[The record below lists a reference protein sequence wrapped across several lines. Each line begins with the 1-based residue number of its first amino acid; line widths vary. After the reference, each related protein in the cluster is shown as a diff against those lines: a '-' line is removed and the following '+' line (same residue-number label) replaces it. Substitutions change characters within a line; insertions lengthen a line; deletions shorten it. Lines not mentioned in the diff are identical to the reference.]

1 MKKYEK
7 LAASFLSL
15 LLIFTLATPQRVIAD
30 DVAYGWAKSIGGSSA
45 DIGYSTVVDSSGNV
59 YTAGSFQGTV
69 DFDPGAGT
77 ANLTSVGSSDVFILK
92 LDSDG
97 NYVWAKSMGG
107 TSGAFV
113 ASSSALK
120 IDSTNNIY
128 IVGYFADTADFDPGA
143 GTANLTSAGGFD
155 IFISKFDSDGNYVWA
170 KSMGGTNT
178 DTGTGIALDSLNN
191 VYATGHFFS
200 TTADFDPGAG
210 TANLTPVGG
219 TDVFILKLDSDGN
232 YVWAKSIGGT
242 SGDTG
247 SGITLDSSNN
257 VYSTGQFSS
266 TADFDPGAG
275 TANLTSV
282 GSSDVFILKLDSDGN
297 YVWAKSMGGTSSDAG
312 RSINSDS
319 LGSIYTTGQF
329 SITAD
334 FDPGA
339 GTANL
344 TSAGGFDIFISK
356 LDSDGNYV
364 WAKSIGGTS
373 SDTGSRTT
381 LDSSNNVYATGRFS
395 STADF
400 DPGAGTA
407 NLTSAGGSDIFVSKL
422 DSSGNYVWAKSMGG
436 SSTDEGW
443 SVALDTSGN
452 VYTTGYFGNTADF
465 DPGIDTANL
474 TSVGNS
480 DIFISKLTVIV
491 NTAPTATSLSI
502 SGTPEYGQILTGLYT
517 YTDADGDTEGT
528 STYRWLRDAVAIG
541 GATSNTYTTTQDDVG
556 TTLTF
561 EVTPVASTGITTGT
575 PYVSDGIIIL
585 AIVPTLTATASSN
598 TTTTSVSLS
607 STVESTGGATVTE
620 RGFQYGTTDSYGST
634 VSETGSFSA
643 GDYTLSL
650 GNLSCGTT
658 YYYRSFATNTAGTG
672 VGEGSSVQTSAC
684 PGVAVVPPP
693 VIVTPP
699 PVTPPPAAIE
709 TPPDPVVEEIP
720 PKEPLP
726 PIKETPP
733 VKEEII
739 IPQPQEETPPESQ
752 PIQNT
757 QEEEGTTTEIVSSIQ
772 DQPNIQGGGGST
784 SAPTGAVFLPSLIQS
799 FTSAPEIISDFS
811 QSLRLAIQSDQPLQ
825 QILSADPVVV
835 QTAETINTVVVATA
849 VAVPLTGA
857 VATSAYAFSDM
868 FFTLLRL
875 WNGALAALGIKR
887 KRRPWGTV
895 YDSQTKQPLDPA
907 YVALTDSTGKEVASA
922 LTDIDGRYGF
932 VVPAGQY
939 TLSVRKTHY
948 TFPSK
953 KLSSSSDELYSNLYY
968 GTPITVATDGA
979 VIMHNIP
986 LDRDGF
992 DWNEYAK
999 QTQGRLTFFRA
1010 RDLLITRISSFF
1022 FIMGGILS
1030 LLSLLLVPTTLNI
1043 IVVCIYVL
1051 LALLRTLSR
1060 AGKAKGSL
1068 MTQEGTPLPFTILR
1082 FLSKETGQEVAHS
1095 VADRSGLYYALVPN
1109 GSYTLV
1115 VEEKRE
1121 GGYER
1126 ILTGKELT
1134 VKRGYCKE
1142 KVVI

>member
-7 LAASFLSL
+7 LAASFLAL
-15 LLIFTLATPQRVIAD
+15 LLIFTFITPQRVVAD

-45 DIGYSTVVDSSGNV
+45 DIGYSTAVDSSGNV
-59 YTAGSFQGTV
+59 YTTGSFQGTVDFDPGAGVANLTSAGSTDIFVSKLDSNGNYVWAKSIGGVTADTGRSITLDSLGNFYTTGSFQGTVDFDPGVGTANLTSTGSDDIFISKLDSSGNYVWAKNVGGVSAEAGNSIAFDASGNVYTTGSFQGTV

-77 ANLTSVGSSDVFILK
+77 ANLVSTAGNPDIFVSK
-92 LDSDG
+92 LDSNGNYVWAKKMGGSFGDVGKFVALDVSGNVYTIGNFSFIDADFDPGAGTANLMSAGNTDIFVSKLDSNG
-97 NYVWAKSMGG
+97 NYVWAKSIGG
-107 TSGAFV
+107 GSTDEGYSTAVDSSGNVYA
-113 ASSSALK
+113 A
-120 IDSTNNIY
+120 
-128 IVGYFADTADFDPGA
+128 GYFSNSADFDPGAGVANLTSAGSTDIFVSKLDSNGNYIWAKSIGGSSTDIGYSTAVDSSGNVYAAGYFSNSADFDPGAGVANLTSAGSTDIFVSKLDSNGNYIWAKSIGGSSTDIGNSTAVDSSGNVYTTGSFQDTADFDPGA
-143 GTANLTSAGGFD
+143 GTANLTSAG
-155 IFISKFDSDGNYVWA
+155 
-170 KSMGGTNT
+170 
-178 DTGTGIALDSLNN
+178 
-191 VYATGHFFS
+191 S
-200 TTADFDPGAG
+200 T
-210 TANLTPVGG
+210 
-219 TDVFILKLDSDGN
+219 
-232 YVWAKSIGGT
+232 
-242 SGDTG
+242 
-247 SGITLDSSNN
+247 
-257 VYSTGQFSS
+257 
-266 TADFDPGAG
+266 
-275 TANLTSV
+275 
-282 GSSDVFILKLDSDGN
+282 
-297 YVWAKSMGGTSSDAG
+297 
-312 RSINSDS
+312 
-319 LGSIYTTGQF
+319 
-329 SITAD
+329 
-334 FDPGA
+334 
-339 GTANL
+339 
-344 TSAGGFDIFISK
+344 DIFISK
-356 LDSDGNYV
+356 L
-364 WAKSIGGTS
+364 AP
-373 SDTGSRTT
+373 
-381 LDSSNNVYATGRFS
+381 NN
-395 STADF
+395 
-400 DPGAGTA
+400 
-407 NLTSAGGSDIFVSKL
+407 
-422 DSSGNYVWAKSMGG
+422 
-436 SSTDEGW
+436 
-443 SVALDTSGN
+443 
-452 VYTTGYFGNTADF
+452 
-465 DPGIDTANL
+465 
-474 TSVGNS
+474 
-480 DIFISKLTVIV
+480 
-491 NTAPTATSLSI
+491 APTATSLSI

-561 EVTPVASTGITTGT
+561 EITPVASTGITPGT
-575 PYVSDGIIIL
+575 PAVSGGVIIL
-585 AIVPTLTATASSN
+585 AVPPTLTATTSSN

-607 STVESTGGATVTE
+607 STLESTGGATVTE
-620 RGFQYGTTDSYGST
+620 RGFQYGTTNSYGST

-643 GDYTLSL
+643 GDYALSL
-650 GNLSCGTT
+650 GNLSCGTL

-699 PVTPPPAAIE
+699 PVTPPPVVIE
-709 TPPDPVVEEIP
+709 TPPEPVVEEMP
-720 PKEPLP
+720 PKKEPLP
-726 PIKETPP
+726 P
-733 VKEEII
+733 VKEEVI
-739 IPQPQEETPPESQ
+739 IPQPQEETPPEND
-752 PIQNT
+752 PTQNT
-757 QEEEGTTTEIVSSIQ
+757 QEEGGATTEIISSIQ
-772 DQPNIQGGGGST
+772 EQSSTQGGGGSSSST
-784 SAPTGAVFLPSLIQS
+784 PTGVVFLPSLIQS

-811 QSLRLAIQSDQPLQ
+811 QSLRLAIQSDEPLQ

-875 WNGALAALGIKR
+875 WNGALSSLGIRK

-907 YVALTDSTGKEVASA
+907 YVTLTDSNGKEVASA

-948 TFPSK
+948 TFPST

-1010 RDLLITRISSFF
+1010 RDLLIARISSFF
-1022 FIMGGILS
+1022 FIIGGILS
-1030 LLSLLLVPTTLNI
+1030 LLSLFLVPTTLNI

-1068 MTQEGTPLPFTILR
+1068 MTQEGTPLPFAILR